1 MVSVIVNVA
10 SARRCSRQH
19 LCKPKFLAQG
29 TQNSF
34 GVRSRAFI
42 CFYLAFS
49 AGASGEEGERH
60 FQPRGVQSQAEQGR
74 FVPGSVLLSLVSK
87 NWTLKARF
95 GIGYGVL

>member
-10 SARRCSRQH
+10 SAQRCSRQR
-19 LCKPKFLAQG
+19 LCKPRFLAQG

-34 GVRSRAFI
+34 GVEVTL
-42 CFYLAFS
+42 FYLAFS

>member
-1 MVSVIVNVA
+1 MVLVIVNVA

-19 LCKPKFLAQG
+19 LCKPRFLAQG

-34 GVRSRAFI
+34 GGEATH
-42 CFYLAFS
+42 FYLAFS

-87 NWTLKARF
+87 NWMLKARF